1 MNYSTTCECG
11 NIKINAIFSLPI
23 EEYQA
28 SACDCDFCVP
38 RQLAYL
44 SDVNGSIS
52 FSPTSDMKQLK
63 QGSEQATFWQCN
75 MCEQVVAVTN
85 TTNGATIGA
94 LSKAVFD
101 RTYVLK
107 PSIAASPKEL
117 SADEKVERWS
127 RVWAKVVR
135 YTDES
140 PSSF

>member
-1 MNYSTTCECG
+1 M
-11 NIKINAIFSLPI
+11 
-23 EEYQA
+23 
-28 SACDCDFCVP
+28 
-38 RQLAYL
+38 
-44 SDVNGSIS
+44 
-52 FSPTSDMKQLK
+52 
-63 QGSEQATFWQCN
+63 
-75 MCEQVVAVTN
+75 VAVTN

-127 RVWAKVVR
+127 RVWAKVVT